1 MRRSGGMK
9 IIPRNIHGMLDY
21 PVGLLLAASPW
32 LFGFAGGGPATTIPV
47 VLGLGAL
54 VYSLLTAYELGVARI
69 IPFRVHLAIDFISGL
84 FLAVS
89 PWLFNFSHRVYWPHL
104 IFGLWEML
112 VVLLTR
118 AEPVPAAAQ
127 MARR

>member
-1 MRRSGGMK
+1 MK
-9 IIPRNIHGMLDY
+9 IIPRNVHGMLDY
-21 PVGLLLAASPW
+21 PVGVLLAASPW
-32 LFGFAGGGPATTIPV
+32 LFGFDDHGPATTIPV

-54 VYSLLTAYELGVARI
+54 VYSLLTAYELGVARV
-69 IPFRVHLAIDFISGL
+69 IPFRVHLVLDFVSGL

-104 IFGLWEML
+104 VFGLWEML

-118 AEPVPAAAQ
+118 PDPVEAMAQ
-127 MARR
+127 AARR

>member
-1 MRRSGGMK
+1 
-9 IIPRNIHGMLDY
+9 MLDY
-21 PVGLLLAASPW
+21 PVGVLLAASPW
-32 LFGFAGGGPATTIPV
+32 LFSFADSGPATAIPI
-47 VLGLGAL
+47 VLGVGAL
-54 VYSLLTAYELGVARI
+54 VYSLLTAYELGAARI

-84 FLAVS
+84 LLAIS

-118 AEPVPAAAQ
+118 ADPVAAAPQ

>member
-1 MRRSGGMK
+1 MK

-21 PVGLLLAASPW
+21 PVGVLLAASPW
-32 LFGFAGGGPATTIPV
+32 LFSFADSGPATAIPI
-47 VLGLGAL
+47 VLGVGAL
-54 VYSLLTAYELGVARI
+54 VYSLLTAYELGAARI

-84 FLAVS
+84 LLAIS

-118 AEPVPAAAQ
+118 ADPVAAAPQ